1 MTRRL
6 VQRLQDVQRH
16 LVVLTPDVRSSDPQ
30 LPTVSSSYRLPS
42 FHLSCLRPGDHPH
55 SRVSGWAASSRLGT
69 FPCVSFTAAPRPPP
83 PKLDGVGPR
92 LIERQTFALV
102 QLLPMCPERD
112 PGAAFPT
119 PCAAGS
125 TCLPQ
130 ELSAHLRRLIRQ
142 PGSGTSWL
150 ALASRSCWPP
160 PSKTEDVFF
169 PLLCVS
175 FAQKAGCVSGPA
187 FAPQPGGPGRATA
200 KPAAVDSRGA
210 PGLRPPTASW
220 FRAGFWLSFLP
231 SLVLT
236 SIQVAILPGC
246 QGEWCPCTKPSPGGG
261 VAVAGKAPDTGEWG
275 WPVEVRKPE
284 GKQNG
289 SFRAQTCAVRFRA
302 QLTGQPG
309 LASVLYCKR
318 PGRLPA

>member
-1 MTRRL
+1 M
-6 VQRLQDVQRH
+6 VQRFQNVQRH
-16 LVVLTPDVRSSDPQ
+16 LVVLTPGVRSSDPQ

-42 FHLSCLRPGDHPH
+42 FHLSCLRPGDHLY

-69 FPCVSFTAAPRPPP
+69 FPCVSFTAGPRPPSP
-83 PKLDGVGPR
+83 APETRRGWSSLGPETNFR
-92 LIERQTFALV
+92 T
-102 QLLPMCPERD
+102 CPAPAYVSRAGL
-112 PGAAFPT
+112 GAAFPT
-119 PCAAGS
+119 PCTAGP

-130 ELSAHLRRLIRQ
+130 KLSAHLRRLIRQ

-150 ALASRSCWPP
+150 VLASRSCWPP

-187 FAPQPGGPGRATA
+187 FAPQPGGPGGASA

-231 SLVLT
+231 SLVPT

-246 QGEWCPCTKPSPGGG
+246 QGE
-261 VAVAGKAPDTGEWG
+261 
-275 WPVEVRKPE
+275 
-284 GKQNG
+284 
-289 SFRAQTCAVRFRA
+289 
-302 QLTGQPG
+302 
-309 LASVLYCKR
+309 
-318 PGRLPA
+318 

>member
-1 MTRRL
+1 MLRFLPTNRSTSPSPVTRRS
-6 VQRLQDVQRH
+6 VQRFQDVQRH
-16 LVVLTPDVRSSDPQ
+16 LVVLTPDVRRSDSQ

-42 FHLSCLRPGDHPH
+42 FHLSCVRPGGHLY

-92 LIERQTFALV
+92 LVERQTFALV
-102 QLLPMCPERD
+102 QLPPTCSGRYPELRFLP
-112 PGAAFPT
+112 
-119 PCAAGS
+119 PCAAGPAS
-125 TCLPQ
+125 LPR
-130 ELSAHLRRLIRQ
+130 ELSAHLLRLIRR

-187 FAPQPGGPGRATA
+187 FAPQPGGPGGASA

-231 SLVLT
+231 SLVPT
-236 SIQVAILPGC
+236 SILVAILPGC
-246 QGEWCPCTKPSPGGG
+246 QGE
-261 VAVAGKAPDTGEWG
+261 
-275 WPVEVRKPE
+275 
-284 GKQNG
+284 
-289 SFRAQTCAVRFRA
+289 
-302 QLTGQPG
+302 
-309 LASVLYCKR
+309 
-318 PGRLPA
+318 